1 MKQILVMK
9 CGKPAGENSEEI
21 NQHVEKI
28 VKQSTSKKFVLSP
41 EQHPKPDFRAQTLV
55 LRPKV
60 HNKPHFNVI
69 SSL

>member
-41 EQHPKPDFRAQTLV
+41 E
-55 LRPKV
+55 
-60 HNKPHFNVI
+60 
-69 SSL
+69 